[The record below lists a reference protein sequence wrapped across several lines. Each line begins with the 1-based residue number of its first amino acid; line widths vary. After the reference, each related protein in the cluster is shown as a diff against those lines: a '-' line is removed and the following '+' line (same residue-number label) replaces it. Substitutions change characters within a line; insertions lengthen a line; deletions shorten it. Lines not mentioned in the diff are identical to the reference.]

1 MVGVLW
7 GSVLS
12 LGRADLNKKEFVDGN
27 GGKKATVKVMQPWA
41 SVTES

>member
-12 LGRADLNKKEFVDGN
+12 LGRADLNKKEFVDDKWS
-27 GGKKATVKVMQPWA
+27 KKATVKVMQPWA